1 MGQQSYQYSHSTTWY
16 VPSDVKC
23 AYVITVGGGG
33 SGGGPTDMPGW
44 GRGDWG
50 QSGGGSSSGGF
61 GASSGGGGGGGVV
74 ASTVARHFSLLAR
87 SARMAS

>member
-1 MGQQSYQYSHSTTWY
+1 MGQQSFQYAYATTWY

-33 SGGGPTDMPGW
+33 GGGGPSSMPGW

-50 QSGGGSSSGGF
+50 QSGGSSL
-61 GASSGGGGGGGVV
+61 
-74 ASTVARHFSLLAR
+74 SLIHI
-87 SARMAS
+87 